1 MSIGQYISVS
11 VPARRSLD
19 ISNHVNHVFGVGLD
33 DFKPRQPREEPRQP
47 RFGGLNSVIS
57 NHVNHEK
64 NHVNHVFLIGLG
76 ADRKRAIQTVV
87 GRIAWPFFLLF
98 FGFEEGEVGGVAF
111 GCHFGKGNEPEGG
124 TVDAVSHPTGGFGAV
139 GEDMSQVGISGRGT
153 HLHPVHAVGGV
164 GMFGDG

>member
-1 MSIGQYISVS
+1 MIHSKINELLMSIGQYISVS

-76 ADRKRAIQTVV
+76 ADRKGYIMTYNQKSRYFVLCV
-87 GRIAWPFFLLF
+87 C
-98 FGFEEGEVGGVAF
+98 VSF
-111 GCHFGKGNEPEGG
+111 GCIWCGPDWIEQ
-124 TVDAVSHPTGGFGAV
+124 TI
-139 GEDMSQVGISGRGT
+139 Q
-153 HLHPVHAVGGV
+153 
-164 GMFGDG
+164 